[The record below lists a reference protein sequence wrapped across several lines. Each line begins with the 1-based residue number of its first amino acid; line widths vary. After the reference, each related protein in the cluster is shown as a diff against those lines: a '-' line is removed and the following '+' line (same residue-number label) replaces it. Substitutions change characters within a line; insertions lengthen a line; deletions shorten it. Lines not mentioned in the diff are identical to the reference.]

1 MKKKFILVLST
12 LLILPTTFINH
23 NETQVAEADMI
34 TSDENTALA
43 TAQHIRNNLSEF
55 NQERAKEGYLTAVTS
70 FTTAPI
76 SVYCHD
82 GEDVAGLLLDF
93 DGDKGYMVVGPNM
106 KFYDLQYVGNSPVP
120 MALNI
125 SRFFSTFEGY
135 SYIDETGIKVEIG
148 FPNEPEN
155 DTQEET
161 WYDGQYAA
169 GESKI
174 YDVQAYNDDKYGT
187 RFEYRKEHSIRAASI
202 ELTSY
207 LDSDLTLYY
216 RFENYKMYYPKIDD
230 YTCGYMIGKYIA
242 FKINHLNYKS
252 TIKNMTYSPA
262 TAEPTE
268 YNYMTTQFGM
278 TALATKDMSFFEFTY
293 RQRVIADRIYDDLL
307 TPSQTVG
314 VLEHIYGDEIT
325 HVLYDGAD
333 ALNTSEMIDLDND
346 NPLLFEFTNSAFY
359 GERVLVVCGYKLY
372 TRVIQLIG
380 ITRTDYR
387 FYLEYKDGYSTHNS
401 LYIDLTYCLTKCGSI
416 YAINTVD

>member
-1 MKKKFILVLST
+1 MKKKFILALST
-12 LLILPTTFINH
+12 LLILPATFINH

-135 SYIDETGIKVEIG
+135 SYIDETGTKVEIG

-187 RFEYRKEHSIRAASI
+187 AFKYRSEHTIRGAGR
-202 ELTSY
+202 ELISY
-207 LDSDLTLYY
+207 LDSDLTFYY
-216 RFENYKMYYPKIDD
+216 IFENYQMMYPKLDG
-230 YTCGYMIGKYIA
+230 YTCGYMVGKYIA
-242 FKINHLNYKS
+242 AKINHPTYKATNEYLNY
-252 TIKNMTYSPA
+252 SPV
-262 TAEPTE
+262 TAEPMH
-268 YNYMTTQFGM
+268 YNYMTTQLGM
-278 TALATKDMSFFEFTY
+278 SVVASRQLSLFEFTY
-293 RQRVIADRIYDDLL
+293 RQRVVAEYNYTDILNAYMAYL
-307 TPSQTVG
+307 
-314 VLEHIYGDEIT
+314 VLKHMYGDDINYSVY
-325 HVLYDGAD
+325 HSANNLSV
-333 ALNTSEMIDLDND
+333 SHMVDLDNN
-346 NPLLFEFTNSAFY
+346 NPLLFEFTNSVYY
-359 GERVLVVCGYKLY
+359 GERVLVVCGYKKY
-372 TRVIQLIG
+372 TRVTELLG
-380 ITRTDYR
+380 IVKTDFRY
-387 FYLEYKDGYSTHNS
+387 YLEYKDGHTTHNS
-401 LYIDLTYCLTKCGSI
+401 LYIDLNYCLTKCGDI
-416 YAINTVD
+416 YAVNTVD